1 MRVTMKDIA
10 EATGTS
16 VPTVSLIL
24 NGKPFR
30 VSEETR
36 QKVLRAAEDMH
47 YVRNQAASDLRKGS
61 NDTMALIVPDIS
73 NDFYATFAK
82 GVERACHEAGWS
94 LILNDSDNQPDRES
108 GYIELMYQKNV
119 EGVILARTTSDK
131 SRDAVCVDILKE
143 RSMPHVLLDF
153 TSADSGDVVA
163 GNHLFGGKTATEY
176 LIRLGHR
183 HIACIT
189 GPLFLEGARSRFEG
203 YRQALEENGAKYNS
217 SIVREGDYTYET
229 ALNLAR
235 MMNWGD
241 FTAVVA
247 ANDLTALAVCK
258 VAAEMGYR
266 VPDDRSVIGYD
277 DVLFAGL
284 MNPELTT
291 MGQPTRQMGADAAKM
306 LMDRIDHPNRKRE
319 VKTYTPQLIVRSST
333 APLR

>member
-1 MRVTMKDIA
+1 
-10 EATGTS
+10 
-16 VPTVSLIL
+16 
-24 NGKPFR
+24 
-30 VSEETR
+30 
-36 QKVLRAAEDMH
+36 
-47 YVRNQAASDLRKGS
+47 
-61 NDTMALIVPDIS
+61 
-73 NDFYATFAK
+73 
-82 GVERACHEAGWS
+82 
-94 LILNDSDNQPDRES
+94 
-108 GYIELMYQKNV
+108 
-119 EGVILARTTSDK
+119 
-131 SRDAVCVDILKE
+131 
-143 RSMPHVLLDF
+143 MPHVLLDF